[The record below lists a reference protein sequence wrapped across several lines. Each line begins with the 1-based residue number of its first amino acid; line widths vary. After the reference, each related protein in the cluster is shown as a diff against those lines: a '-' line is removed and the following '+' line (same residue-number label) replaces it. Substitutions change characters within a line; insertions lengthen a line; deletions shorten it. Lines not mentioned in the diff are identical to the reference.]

1 MDIKIRVVAA
11 VVHEDTNEVEIIIEK
26 TIETEIEMRDSLISI
41 WINCEKEFDNL
52 LEGEKMPRPDNTF
65 IEEAYRNIQGGYI
78 DMIVSHNINA
88 KYIIAYAARHDHP
101 IKIVNKGGGVKR
113 IVTADNVCP
122 HCKGKGT
129 V

>member
-1 MDIKIRVVAA
+1 MSRPDYRF
-11 VVHEDTNEVEIIIEK
+11 IEK
-26 TIETEIEMRDSLISI
+26 AYKD
-41 WINCEKEFDNL
+41 IND
-52 LEGEKMPRPDNTF
+52 
-65 IEEAYRNIQGGYI
+65 GYV
-78 DMIVSHNINA
+78 DVVVSHNINA